1 MKIIEVDLKNLNLE
15 ANPNMNLVLG
25 FFDGVHIGHQ
35 KMILKAISNGDTG
48 VMTFD
53 ISPSFILGKSIKY
66 THITSLYDKANIL
79 KTLGVKYLYVLR
91 MNKELLNLDKNEFIE
106 KILKPIS
113 PKRIYVGEDYRFG
126 RNAEGAPSDLEKDF
140 NVNVYELV
148 SINGN
153 KVSSRVIRELISNGK
168 MDEAQELL
176 GRPYQVTGLVV
187 EGSHNG
193 EKMGFPTANLELTYT
208 YVLPKIG
215 VYIGY
220 AKILDKKYKAII
232 SMSTHPTIMELNDP
246 IIEVHILSY
255 KGDLYGKEIEVQFV
269 QYIRD
274 IKKFGS
280 LEELSEQLVKD
291 SETAKNTLK

>member
-35 KMILKAISNGDTG
+35 KMISKAVSNGDTG

-66 THITSLYDKANIL
+66 THITSLYDKANVL

-126 RNAEGAPSDLEKDF
+126 RNAEGTPNDLEKDF

-148 SINGN
+148 SLNGN

-168 MDEAQELL
+168 MDEVQELL

-269 QYIRD
+269 EYIRD

-280 LEELSEQLVKD
+280 LEELSEQLAKD